1 MSENVLI
8 ALITLTGTMVAS
20 GLTLIGVVVTVKGQ
34 GKKQGRDIERKLE
47 IHQAVT
53 DAKIEEL
60 TREVRMH
67 NDFATKIPQLKAE
80 IEAINEKINIYH
92 RKD

>member
-1 MSENVLI
+1 MSDNIVI
-8 ALITLTGTMVAS
+8 ALITLAGTIIAS
-20 GLTLIGVVVTVKGQ
+20 GLTLVGIIVQ
-34 GKKQGRDIERKLE
+34 GKKQGKEIERKLE

-53 DAKIEEL
+53 DTKIEEL
-60 TREVRMH
+60 TYEVRRH
-67 NDFATKIPQLKAE
+67 NDFATKIPQLKSE